1 MSSFCRIFS
10 TGLTLIVGRD
20 QRALYSGN
28 VRHQYRRPIR
38 SLDQYVPDPN
48 PHRHPLPI
56 PPLLHLQDILG
67 ADDDV
72 PDDIF
77 ISTLHRVLPPPVTR
91 YSIPFFF
98 GCDHEVPLI
107 PPDSCGPPKYEVIT
121 AGKYVKMRLSEIY
134 AETKEVVA

>member
-1 MSSFCRIFS
+1 MTCQTISSS
-10 TGLTLIVGRD
+10 T
-20 QRALYSGN
+20 
-28 VRHQYRRPIR
+28 P
-38 SLDQYVPDPN
+38 
-48 PHRHPLPI
+48 
-56 PPLLHLQDILG
+56 
-67 ADDDV
+67 
-72 PDDIF
+72 
-77 ISTLHRVLPPPVTR
+77 HRVLPPPVTR